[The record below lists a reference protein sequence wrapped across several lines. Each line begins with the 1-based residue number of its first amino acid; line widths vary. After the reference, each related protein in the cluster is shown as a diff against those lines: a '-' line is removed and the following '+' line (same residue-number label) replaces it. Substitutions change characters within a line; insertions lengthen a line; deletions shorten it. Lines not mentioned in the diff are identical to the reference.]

1 MSAQPQPRLT
11 PEQYLQAERAAETRS
26 EYYQGHVYAMSG
38 GSFQHAQIIGNLAAE
53 LHAALKTRACFVC
66 SNDPRLRV
74 SPDGLYTYPD
84 VVVICGDP
92 RFADEQRD
100 TLLNTTL
107 IIEVLSPS
115 TEAYDRGFKIRA
127 VPNHRIVGGI
137 RTRLTGRVPRR

>member
-53 LHAALKTRACFVC
+53 LHAVLKTRACFVC
-66 SNDPRLRV
+66 SNDLRLRV
-74 SPDGLYTYPD
+74 SLDGLYTYPD

-92 RFADEQRD
+92 
-100 TLLNTTL
+100 
-107 IIEVLSPS
+107 
-115 TEAYDRGFKIRA
+115 
-127 VPNHRIVGGI
+127 VGAK
-137 RTRLTGRVPRR
+137 